1 MKTLFLLGTALVVST
16 PAMAQK
22 IDSEIAVADPVFRD
36 PVVVT
41 ANREPTP
48 ITQVGQSITV
58 VTRDE
63 IERTQAI
70 SATDV
75 LARIPG
81 VTVSQSGGFGQPASV
96 FVRGAD
102 NAQTLVLIDG
112 VRINDPG
119 DVAGG
124 FDFGNLTIGQF
135 DRVEVL
141 RGSSGVLWGS
151 RAIGGVINFITA
163 RPTEQWTAR
172 AQAEYGW
179 RDQKQVSASA
189 SGLVGP
195 VGLTLGGNWL
205 KGDGYSAFDER
216 LGGTEK
222 DGYESKSA
230 NARAQVDI
238 VQGLS
243 ADVGGFYTK
252 ANYDYDNTGADALN
266 VGMKRDAQG
275 YANVRYTGLDGKLN
289 ARLGYG
295 LTDNRRI
302 SDDAVFGPYT
312 TNGRT
317 ERFEG
322 QVSYA
327 PVEMASILI
336 GGESEKQKFDDNY
349 GSKDSTNIDS
359 VFGNLTLRP
368 LTGLTLNG
376 GLRYDDNSDFGDKT
390 TLAGNAAWVIG
401 SGADA
406 PVLRASYGEGFKA
419 PSLYQL
425 YTNAGFR
432 ALNPETSKS
441 WDAGVEQPFAQGA
454 GRFTITYFDRKTKNL
469 IDYDLTQY
477 NYYNVGRARAKGV
490 EVGMQVVNWEGF
502 DVNLA
507 YTYLDAT
514 NRDTGAQLARRPK
527 SNMYASLDK
536 AWDIGLK
543 LGADLRVGGGRY
555 DDVANANWVDGN
567 LVVGLRAAF
576 AVTPH
581 IEVYGRVENLFDEHY
596 EVVRLYGTAGRA
608 AYGGVRVKL

>member
-1 MKTLFLLGTALVVST
+1 MKSLFLLGTALAAST
-16 PAMAQK
+16 PAFAQ
-22 IDSEIAVADPVFRD
+22 DASLDAAPVDPAI
-36 PVVVT
+36 VVT

-48 ITQVGQSITV
+48 ITQVGQSISV
-58 VTRDE
+58 ITRDQ
-63 IERTQAI
+63 IDRVQAV
-70 SATDV
+70 SAVDV
-75 LARIPG
+75 LARVPG
-81 VTVSQSGGFGQPASV
+81 VSVAQAGGFGQPASV
-96 FVRGAD
+96 FIRGAD
-102 NAQTLVLIDG
+102 NAQSLVLIDG

-119 DVAGG
+119 DVGGG

-163 RPTEQWTAR
+163 RPTQQWTAR

-189 SGLVGP
+189 AGLVGP

-205 KGDGYSAFDER
+205 KGDGFSAFDEN
-216 LGGTEK
+216 LGGRER

-230 NARAQVDI
+230 NARASVDLA
-238 VQGLS
+238 QGLS
-243 ADVGGFYTK
+243 ADLGGFYTK

-275 YANVRYTGLDGKLN
+275 YANVRYTGLDGRLN
-289 ARLGYG
+289 ARVGYG

-302 SDDAVFGPYT
+302 SDDAVFGPYV

-317 ERFEG
+317 QRFEG
-322 QVSYA
+322 QASFT
-327 PVEMASILI
+327 PVAAASLLI
-336 GGESEKQKFDDNY
+336 GAETEKQKFNDNF
-349 GSKDSTNIDS
+349 GSRDATNNDS
-359 VFGNLTLRP
+359 VFGNLTVRP

-376 GLRYDDNSDFGDKT
+376 GVRYDDNSDFGHKT
-390 TLAGNAAWVIG
+390 TFAANGAWVIG
-401 SGADA
+401 QGVDA

-432 ALNPETSKS
+432 ALDPETSTS
-441 WDAGVEQPFAQGA
+441 WDAGVDQPFAQGT
-454 GRFTITYFDRKTKNL
+454 GHFTVTYFDRKTKNL
-469 IDYDLTQY
+469 IDYDLTQF
-477 NYYNVGRARAKGV
+477 NYYNVGRARARGL
-490 EVGMQVVNWEGF
+490 EIGMQVVNWEGF

-507 YTYLDAT
+507 YTYLDAK
-514 NRDTGAQLARRPK
+514 NEDTGRQLARRPK
-527 SNMYASLDK
+527 SNMYASIDK

-555 DDVANANWVDGN
+555 DNAANTQWVDGHV
-567 LVVGLRAAF
+567 VVGARAAF
-576 AVTPH
+576 AVTRQ
-581 IEVYGRVENLFDEHY
+581 IEVYGRVDNVFDEHY
-596 EVVRLYGTAGRA
+596 EVVRLYGTPGRS
-608 AYGGVRVKL
+608 AYAGVRVKL